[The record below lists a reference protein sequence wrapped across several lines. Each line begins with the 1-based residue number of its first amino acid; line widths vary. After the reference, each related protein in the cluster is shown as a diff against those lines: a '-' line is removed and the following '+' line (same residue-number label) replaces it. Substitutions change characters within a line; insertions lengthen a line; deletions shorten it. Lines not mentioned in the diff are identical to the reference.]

1 MSRSASRTSRRSA
14 PSGFRSQPATAR
26 PDVLLALVDIGLFAP
41 LVLVPMSLGGR
52 LPMGHLS
59 LTLCALWAGG
69 CWILRQ
75 LLRPEPRW
83 SSSRTEW
90 LWLTAIVFT
99 ALQMTPLPSDWLNWL
114 SPRQQELLGP
124 WQTGEFASIGLT
136 PWSTMS
142 LNPSGTAT
150 GLALFLGYALWFQ
163 VAYQRWRTLDDLEQA
178 LSRVVIILCGVA
190 AFGLLQYVFDNGK
203 FFWFFEHPQQTT
215 SGCAHGPFVCRNHF
229 AEFLAL
235 GVGPLL
241 WFWVRSSQADTT
253 TASAATTSWNRAAT
267 PTAGFS
273 ISIALAIVGLALVV
287 LTALLTL
294 SRGGALAVGMAGF
307 VTLVALLRTGLVS
320 ARLLLG
326 LTGCAAFLGVLFAL
340 TSYESLAR
348 RVDVIDNQS
357 RFEIWAANWK
367 LFEQFPLSG
376 TGIGTHAAAHQ
387 LVIERGASRKIF
399 THAES
404 CYMQIASET
413 GIVGLIV
420 LGLAIVLIFSWLLRL
435 LNRQTD
441 PRQAALAAALLG
453 SCAATGL
460 HAIFDFIWYIP
471 GCVMMLLPQLVAAS
485 RLWQLSTRPEQQ
497 GWQIPKPLWLGT
509 GGVVAAMGAWMLA
522 IQLPAL
528 SAQPWN
534 LRYQS
539 LTNQP
544 VQATTTDELEEDEA
558 YRLQQQIQRAKTA
571 ILAMQAQPNSST
583 TQAIAA
589 HHFLKMFDLKQAR
602 SETPMSLLQLR
613 DTIQVSG
620 FASAEESRD
629 WLNQVCGKNSRL
641 LDAAWNSARQA
652 VRESPLEG
660 AAYLTL
666 AELSFRYDPSGEL
679 REKFLQQALRVR
691 PYHAE
696 IRYTAGEEAL
706 LAGDDAQAIEL
717 WRDVYSI
724 GGSYSER
731 IARVLAPAK
740 PAEFFL
746 TEFQPDYVACQQ
758 LCEVYRETGQPEEY
772 ARMLQALADAAIT
785 YAQSTQDDIAVNA
798 WLAAHAA
805 YEQLQQPER
814 ALQTLQAGIEQLP
827 HHWRLREALGQELYD
842 QSRFVEAA
850 EHLRWASRHR
860 PDDVGLRQLAEAAHR
875 EALKDHRA
883 ISSQLLPANYER

>member
-1 MSRSASRTSRRSA
+1 
-14 PSGFRSQPATAR
+14 
-26 PDVLLALVDIGLFAP
+26 VLLALVDLGLFAP

-59 LTLCALWAGG
+59 LTLCTLWAGG
-69 CWILRQ
+69 CWIVRQ
-75 LLRPEPRW
+75 LLRAESRW

-90 LWLTAIVFT
+90 LWLTGIVFT
-99 ALQMTPLPSDWLNWL
+99 LMQMTPLPSSWLKWL
-114 SPRQQELLGP
+114 SPRQQELLAP
-124 WQTGEFASIGLT
+124 WQAGEFASIGLE
-136 PWSTMS
+136 PWSTLS

-163 VAYQRWRTLDDLEQA
+163 VAYQRWRTLEDLEQA
-178 LSRVVIILCGVA
+178 LRRLVIIISGTA

-241 WFWVRSSQADTT
+241 WCWVRSTQQTDATPAVG
-253 TASAATTSWNRAAT
+253 ASNWNRAAT
-267 PTAGFS
+267 PVAGFS
-273 ISIALAIVGLALVV
+273 AATGLAVCGLTLVV

-326 LTGCAAFLGVLFAL
+326 LAGSALFLGLLFAM
-340 TSYESLAR
+340 TSYETLAR

-387 LVIERGASRKIF
+387 LVIDRGASRKIF

-404 CYMQIASET
+404 SYMQIASET
-413 GIVGLIV
+413 GIVGLV
-420 LGLAIVLIFSWLLRL
+420 LLGCAMLITFSWLLRL
-435 LNRQTD
+435 LNRQAE

-471 GCVMMLLPQLVAAS
+471 GCVVMLLPQLVAAS
-485 RLWQLSTRPEQQ
+485 RLWQLSAQPDLK
-497 GWQIPKPLWLGT
+497 GWQIPKPLWLGS
-509 GGVVAAMGAWMLA
+509 GGLVTAVGAWMLA
-522 IQLPAL
+522 VQIPAL

-539 LTNQP
+539 LHSEAAP
-544 VQATTTDELEEDEA
+544 IPSDVELEEDEA
-558 YRLQQQIQRAKTA
+558 FRLQRQVQRAKTA
-571 ILAMQAQPNSST
+571 IQAMRAQPSSST

-589 HHFLKMFDLKQAR
+589 HHFLKMFDLKQTR

-613 DTIQVSG
+613 DTCQVSG
-620 FASAEESRD
+620 FTTIEEARI
-629 WLNQVCGKNSRL
+629 WLDNVCGKNSRL

-679 REKFLQQALRVR
+679 REKFIQQALRVR

-706 LAGDDAQAIEL
+706 LAGDESRAIEL
-717 WRDVYSI
+717 WRDVYTI
-724 GGSYSER
+724 DGSYSQR

-746 TEFQPDYVACQQ
+746 TEFQPDYLACQQ
-758 LCEVYRETGQPEEY
+758 LCDVYRETGQTAEHE
-772 ARMLQALADAAIT
+772 RMLFALADSAMA
-785 YAQSTQDDIAVNA
+785 YAKTTQDDAAVNA
-798 WLAAHAA
+798 WLAAYAA
-805 YEQLQQPER
+805 YQQLQRPDL
-814 ALQTLQAGIEQLP
+814 ALQTLQAGVEQVP
-827 HHWRLREALGQELYD
+827 HHWRLREALGQACYD
-842 QSRFVEAA
+842 QARFVEAA

-883 ISSQLLPANYER
+883 ISSQVLPANYER